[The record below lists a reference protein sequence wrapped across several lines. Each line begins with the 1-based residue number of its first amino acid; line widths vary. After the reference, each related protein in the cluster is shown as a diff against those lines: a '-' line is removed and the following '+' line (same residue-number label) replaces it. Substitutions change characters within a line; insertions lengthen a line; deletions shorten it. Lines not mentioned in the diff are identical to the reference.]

1 MDGSTEQGTSK
12 SDLISQP
19 SGTYRFVGRR
29 HHEKFSKNS
38 DSSYLVVNK
47 CESFLFLF
55 LEWLP
60 LAKAVLTHTL
70 YEESYPTA
78 TEDKDDSHTS

>member
-29 HHEKFSKNS
+29 NHEKFSKNS

-47 CESFLFLF
+47 CERFLFLQ
-55 LEWLP
+55 
-60 LAKAVLTHTL
+60 
-70 YEESYPTA
+70 
-78 TEDKDDSHTS
+78 